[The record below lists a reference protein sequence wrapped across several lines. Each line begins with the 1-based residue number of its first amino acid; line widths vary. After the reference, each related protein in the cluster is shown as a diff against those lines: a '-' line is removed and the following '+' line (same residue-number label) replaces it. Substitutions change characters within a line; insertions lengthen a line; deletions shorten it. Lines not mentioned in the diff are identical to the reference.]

1 MENILHILHDELYW
15 PKFMEHTLESAH
27 CSRVIVKALAR
38 LAKLAALAWLSSKAV
53 PQPRD
58 IRSRGYAAATRK
70 AMAWLG

>member
-38 LAKLAALAWLSSKAV
+38 LAKLAALAWLSS
-53 PQPRD
+53 
-58 IRSRGYAAATRK
+58 
-70 AMAWLG
+70 